1 MDAVEVDQGG
11 TMEKGTLIG
20 LCVAV
25 VGVFGSAVLHGI
37 NVVFLFTEIG
47 SILIVFSGCIGA
59 TMISFP
65 MEATSNAS
73 KYVQKVMKGN
83 EETSAMETINVIV
96 KLTNRARS
104 EGLLALEDEAKS
116 IEDPFF
122 RKGIEFA
129 VDGTDPEALKKTLV
143 SEIVAMK
150 DRHKVG
156 QGWFTQAGVFAP
168 TFGIIGAVFGL
179 MATMAHLNAPAE
191 VGHGIAGAFVATFWG
206 VFLANALFLPMANK
220 LKQLSAIEVAHKMLI
235 VEGIMAIQ
243 AGVSPRVVEELL
255 KSHVPPGER
264 EEVVVPAAVTE
275 APAEAEAA

>member
-1 MDAVEVDQGG
+1 MDAVTWIQGG

-73 KYVQKVMKGN
+73 KYVQKVMKGG
-83 EETSAMETINVIV
+83 EEHSAMETIGQIV

-129 VDGTDPEALKKTLV
+129 VDGTDPEALKKTLL
-143 SEIVAMK
+143 SEIQAMK
-150 DRHKVG
+150 ERHKVG

-206 VFLANALFLPMANK
+206 VFLANALFLPMASK
-220 LKQLSAIEVAHKMLI
+220 LKQLSTIEVAHKMLI

-255 KSHVPPGER
+255 KSHVPPAER
-264 EEVVVPAAVTE
+264 DEVVAPVATAE

>member
-1 MDAVEVDQGG
+1 MWIQGG
-11 TMEKGTLIG
+11 IMEKGTLIG
-20 LCVAV
+20 LSVCV

-37 NVVFLFTEIG
+37 NLVFLFTEVG
-47 SILIVFSGCIGA
+47 SILIVFAGCIGA

-73 KYVQKVMKGN
+73 KYVQKVMKGD
-83 EETSAMETINVIV
+83 EHESAMETIGQIV

-129 VDGTDPEALKKTLV
+129 VDGTDPEALKKTLL
-143 SEIVAMK
+143 SEIQAMK
-150 DRHKVG
+150 ERHKIG

-179 MATMAHLNAPAE
+179 MATMAHLDAPAE

-220 LKQLSAIEVAHKMLI
+220 LKQLSTLEVAHKMLI

-255 KSHVPPGER
+255 KSHVPPAER
-264 EEVVVPAAVTE
+264 DEVPASAAE
-275 APAEAEAA
+275 APAPAEAEAEAA